1 MLFFRFITLCAIIT
15 MLPVSAFAL
24 RIDNPKIHTYL
35 AVTDTYSDTINVENT
50 LDTPVAVRI
59 YLEDFVYVSP
69 FDGTKE
75 FYSPGTTDT
84 SLASWISFAP
94 QEINLAARE
103 RKEIKLNLKPNAS
116 FTKVHCGVLFFETT
130 IGKGF
135 DQEGKTVMILGRVG
149 SLIIIE
155 PKPGKKKAVFDALA
169 AKGRSFTGSF
179 TNGGETFLYA
189 KGSYYIMDAKG
200 IVADRG
206 TTPELYTLPGNKTE
220 IKISLPKDISP
231 GDYTL
236 FFNFDLEGGDVL
248 VKEIDVSFSPQGE
261 VLISNVRD

>member
-1 MLFFRFITLCAIIT
+1 

-35 AVTDTYSDTINVENT
+35 AVADTYSDTINVENT

-59 YLEDFVYVSP
+59 YLEDFAYVSP

-103 RKEIKLNLKPNAS
+103 RKEIKINLKPNGA

-149 SLIIIE
+149 SLLIIE
-155 PKPGKKKAVFDALA
+155 PKPGKKKAVFDAVT
-169 AKGRSFTGSF
+169 AKDHSLTGNF
-179 TNGGETFLYA
+179 TNNGDTFLYA
-189 KGSYYIMDAKG
+189 KGSYYVMDAKG
-200 IVADRG
+200 MVADRG
-206 TTPELYTLPGNKTE
+206 ATPEFYTLPGNKAE
-220 IKISLPKDISP
+220 VKISLSKDISS

-248 VKEIDVSFSPQGE
+248 VKEIDISIPPQGE